1 MRSVLYRDF
10 YKLMIKRVCSAPI
23 SRMTGQK
30 LTAIKKGYA
39 RVELEIQ
46 KKHLHG
52 GGDVHGGIYGL
63 IADTA
68 GFFSMMSMLT
78 PEDTGATIEYNINLI
93 APARGRKVIAEGSVL
108 TMGKSHCVCEM
119 KVRDEKDTLCATGL
133 GTYKIFRTGKNL
145 W

>member
-1 MRSVLYRDF
+1 MTRKQF
-10 YKLMIKRVCSAPI
+10 YNLMIKRVCNAPI

-39 RVELEIQ
+39 RVELKIQ

-68 GFFSMMSMLT
+68 GFFAMMSMLT
-78 PEDTGATIEYNINLI
+78 ERDTGATIEYKINLI
-93 APARGRKVIAEGSVL
+93 APAKGEKLIAEGRVL
-108 TMGKSHCVCEM
+108 TIGKSHCVCEM
-119 KVRDEKDTLCATGL
+119 KVWSKNRELCATGL
-133 GTYKIFRTGKNL
+133 GTYRIFRTDKVV
-145 W
+145 WK

>member
-1 MRSVLYRDF
+1 MTRSQF
-10 YKLMIKRVCSAPI
+10 YKLMIKRVSSAPI

-30 LTAIKKGYA
+30 LVAIKKGYA
-39 RVELEIQ
+39 RVDLEIK

-68 GFFSMMSMLT
+68 GFFAMMSLLT
-78 PEDTGATIEYNINLI
+78 PKDTGATIEYKINLI
-93 APARGRKVIAEGSVL
+93 APARGKKLLAEGKVL

-119 KVRDEKDTLCATGL
+119 KVWSGRNNLCATGL
-133 GTYKIFRTGKNL
+133 GTYRIFRGDKII
-145 W
+145 WR